1 MLRPLFIFKILG
13 CRATGGG
20 DKKGRN
26 KSGQVLGVRDYI
38 SEQLVQIFQGINFF
52 DLLGERDPELFVISQ
67 TNSTYHTFW
76 DNNKTTIHKLYFYFL
91 NNNLSS

>member
-1 MLRPLFIFKILG
+1 MQSDR
-13 CRATGGG
+13 G

-52 DLLGERDPELFVISQ
+52 DLLGERDPELFVIFAVTVLYRLNTLLSGEKF
-67 TNSTYHTFW
+67 S
-76 DNNKTTIHKLYFYFL
+76 DNVLIIKHQ
-91 NNNLSS
+91 